1 MPNVVVSFTLILL
14 FVVAD
19 ACNKGLIISGMLVQ
33 VRAVPKH
40 RCTHIPNY
48 QSTERESYERDE
60 N

>member
-1 MPNVVVSFTLILL
+1 MFNVVVRFTLILL

-33 VRAVPKH
+33 VRAVPKY
-40 RCTHIPNY
+40 RSTHISNY
-48 QSTERESYERDE
+48 QSTERESFERDE